1 MRLCERAPAR
11 YALLMMTARALLAFG
26 FTLAAFA
33 AAAQTPPTNYDVQNM
48 NFDMWCQEQ
57 KHYPPSRCDQRLPDD
72 DKEFQAY
79 RQTVEKYELPYLKQ
93 REGQEYNRKVL
104 GRDPVDNPTTPSGP
118 PGTGGTI
125 PNPQ

>member
-1 MRLCERAPAR
+1 
-11 YALLMMTARALLAFG
+11 MTATRALLAFG
-26 FTLAAFA
+26 FALVAFA
-33 AAAQTPPTNYDVQNM
+33 AAAQTPPSNYDLRNM
-48 NFDMWCQEQ
+48 NFDMWCQET
-57 KHYPPSRCDQRLPDD
+57 KHYSPERCDQRLPDD

-93 REGQEYNRKVL
+93 RERQEYNRKVL
-104 GRDPVDNPTTPSGP
+104 GRDPVDNPANPSAVP